1 MVFMYATCHNAL
13 SICDEYIEG
22 RLVMAPQQYNIRF
35 SAVQW
40 AGVIRLKKKLGDFEE
55 GYIHIN
61 LKPFCDHG
69 KCLLFP

>member
-1 MVFMYATCHNAL
+1 MQHGSYVCHNSV
-13 SICDEYIEG
+13 SIYEEYIEG

-35 SAVQW
+35 SAVQLV
-40 AGVIRLKKKLGDFEE
+40 GVTRLKKTLGDIEE